1 LNALEL
7 DGAGDER
14 GSERAARVG
23 LVLGPL
29 LALLL
34 LLAPDLPLDG
44 PQRRVAAITALTATW
59 WITLAL
65 PVGATSLLPAMLFPL
80 AGVLSAGSV
89 APLYMGD
96 LVMLFIGA
104 FVIALGLERWGV
116 HRRIALWTIARVG
129 TSRRRLVL
137 GFMCAAAFLSLWIN
151 NTATTLLMLP
161 IAVAVLE
168 RVDGPGQGRSPF
180 GLALLLGV
188 AYSASLGGVGT
199 PVGTT
204 PNQVFLGQFEQRFQH
219 PDTPALSFGI
229 WLLAWGPFVLLYLPL
244 GWLLLTRVLHR
255 VPAAGTAGAEVIRAE
270 RRAQGPMSRAQWT
283 MAAVFVVTAL
293 LWVTRAD
300 LELGALRVPGWARLF
315 YGERSAEW
323 YADNKKYVSDAT
335 VATGMAIACFLIP
348 VDRARR
354 VFLMDWRTASR
365 LPWDVLLL
373 LGSGFCIAEA
383 FKATGLDAA
392 LGRVLSPMFVGHSSW
407 VVVGATALFMSFL
420 TEFTSN
426 TATTAVLLPVIAA
439 AGVEAGLDPLL
450 VMVPATIAASCA
462 FMMPVATPP
471 NAVVFGSRR
480 VAVAD
485 MARAG
490 LVMNFAVVLLLVLV
504 FQLWVRRVW
513 AIGDGLPVW
522 AGGG

>member
-229 WLLAWGPFVLLYLPL
+229 CSTCP
-244 GWLLLTRVLHR
+244 
-255 VPAAGTAGAEVIRAE
+255 
-270 RRAQGPMSRAQWT
+270 
-283 MAAVFVVTAL
+283 
-293 LWVTRAD
+293 
-300 LELGALRVPGWARLF
+300 
-315 YGERSAEW
+315 
-323 YADNKKYVSDAT
+323 
-335 VATGMAIACFLIP
+335 
-348 VDRARR
+348 
-354 VFLMDWRTASR
+354 
-365 LPWDVLLL
+365 
-373 LGSGFCIAEA
+373 
-383 FKATGLDAA
+383 
-392 LGRVLSPMFVGHSSW
+392 
-407 VVVGATALFMSFL
+407 
-420 TEFTSN
+420 
-426 TATTAVLLPVIAA
+426 
-439 AGVEAGLDPLL
+439 
-450 VMVPATIAASCA
+450 
-462 FMMPVATPP
+462 
-471 NAVVFGSRR
+471 
-480 VAVAD
+480 
-485 MARAG
+485 
-490 LVMNFAVVLLLVLV
+490 
-504 FQLWVRRVW
+504 
-513 AIGDGLPVW
+513 W
-522 AGGG
+522 AGCS